1 MVKPLILPQNSL
13 THNLRQK
20 VKDTNSEKRS
30 PNLYSF

>member
-1 MVKPLILPQNSL
+1 L